1 MGIKNAAFRAALLII
16 EFPHFR
22 FGIFGIL
29 FLSFEFPIELPCQK
43 RSIESTRS
51 NGNHARY
58 SSAPAGFLRESVRF
72 GEERVP
78 QGLDLLVVSLN
89 ALAERLLA
97 QSDVVEAP
105 VLDAA
110 VAVIH
115 VQLVVLLL
123 FSHHNAQVLFLH
135 EEAGQEFHQRFLNPL
150 MSEQDEENQ
159 YQ

>member
-1 MGIKNAAFRAALLII
+1 MGHGGDPFFISTPLYGHFSPFGKCIFLPSVNKSMGIKNAAFRAALLII

-51 NGNHARY
+51 NGNHACY

-78 QGLDLLVVSLN
+78 
-89 ALAERLLA
+89 
-97 QSDVVEAP
+97 
-105 VLDAA
+105 
-110 VAVIH
+110 
-115 VQLVVLLL
+115 
-123 FSHHNAQVLFLH
+123 
-135 EEAGQEFHQRFLNPL
+135 
-150 MSEQDEENQ
+150 
-159 YQ
+159 